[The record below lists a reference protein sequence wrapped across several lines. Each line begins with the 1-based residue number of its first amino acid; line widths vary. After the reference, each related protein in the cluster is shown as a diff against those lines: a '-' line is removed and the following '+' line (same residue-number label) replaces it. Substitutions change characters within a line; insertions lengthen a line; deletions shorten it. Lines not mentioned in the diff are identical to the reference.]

1 MRISRLSDFTRGWFI
16 GSFQPTLCDTEA
28 VEVGV
33 KHYPAGAREA
43 AHYHRVATEHTLILD
58 GTVRMQGRVVNAG
71 EIVTIAPDEVTD
83 FEALTAVTTVVI
95 KLPGARNDKYLP

>member
-1 MRISRLSDFTRGWFI
+1 MRISRLSDFSRGWFI

-33 KHYPAGAREA
+33 KHYPAGARED
-43 AHYHRVATEHTLILD
+43 AHYHRVATEHTLILN
-58 GTVRMQGRVVNAG
+58 GTVRMQGQVVNAG